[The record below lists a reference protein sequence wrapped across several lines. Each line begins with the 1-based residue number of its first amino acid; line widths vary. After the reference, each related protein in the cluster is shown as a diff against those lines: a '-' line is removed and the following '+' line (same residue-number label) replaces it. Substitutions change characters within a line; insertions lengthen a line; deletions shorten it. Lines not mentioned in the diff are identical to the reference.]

1 MRRLSLLLVLLAP
14 LALGAAPAIPGE
26 FVLCDLEHTTEAGDC
41 RRAELDRTLRMNDIQ
56 VIGTHN
62 SYKQAISPPEFAGL
76 TAAAPQVAVTL
87 DYSHPPLGE
96 QLDAGARQL
105 ELDLLYDPDGGRY
118 ADPLGRRLAL
128 KQGATLPPWDDAPYR
143 AKGLKVLHVQ
153 DIDYRSNCP
162 RFADCLAQIRA
173 WSKAHPDHL
182 PILILI
188 NLKEDALPTPGTVK
202 PLLFNGEAMDSIDA
216 EIRAVFSK
224 DELVTPDQVRG
235 RAATLAAAIRPDKG
249 GSRGWPRLAQAR
261 GKVFFALDA
270 PKDQVDRYR
279 AGRRNLEGRVMFV
292 NAEPG
297 DADAAY
303 ITLNDPV
310 ADADAIKAALAAGLI
325 VRTRADADTL
335 EARKGDVFRR
345 EAALGS
351 GAQYVSTDYLRPD
364 PRFGD
369 YRVELPE
376 GIVGWTR

>member
-1 MRRLSLLLVLLAP
+1 MRRLSLLLLAFLGP
-14 LALGAAPAIPGE
+14 MVFLGAAAPAP
-26 FVLCDLEHTTEAGDC
+26 CDLEHSSELAGC
-41 RRAELDRTLRMNDIQ
+41 RRAELDRTVRMNQIQ

-62 SYKQAISPPEFAGL
+62 SYKQAISGPEFAGL
-76 TAAAPQVAVTL
+76 TAVAPQIATTL
-87 DYSHPPLGE
+87 DYSHPPLAE

-216 EIRAVFSK
+216 EIRAVFAK
-224 DELVTPDQVRG
+224 DELITPDLVRG
-235 RAATLAAAIRPDKG
+235 RAATLAAAVKAG
-249 GSRGWPRLAQAR
+249 GWPKLEKAR

-279 AGRRNLEGRVMFV
+279 AGRKNLDGRVMFV
-292 NAEPG
+292 NAESG

-303 ITLNDPV
+303 MTLNDPV
-310 ADADAIKAALAAGLI
+310 ADAPAIKAALAAGLI

-335 EARKGDVFRR
+335 EARKNDTARR
-345 EAALGS
+345 EAALAS
-351 GAQYVSTDYLRPD
+351 GVQYVSTDYMRPD
-364 PRFGD
+364 ARFGD
-369 YRVELPE
+369 YRVAMPA
-376 GIVGWTR
+376 GVVGRLISK

>member
-1 MRRLSLLLVLLAP
+1 MRRLPLLLALLAP
-14 LALGAAPAIPGE
+14 LALGAAAPPP
-26 FVLCDLEHTTEAGDC
+26 CDLEHPSEVGAC
-41 RRAELDRTLRMNDIQ
+41 RRAVIDRDLRMNQIQ

-62 SYKQAISPPEFAGL
+62 SYKRAISPPEFAGL
-76 TAAAPQVAVTL
+76 AAVAPQIATTL
-87 DYSHPPLGE
+87 DYSHPPLTD

-128 KQGATLPPWDDAPYR
+128 QRGATLPDWDAAPYR

-162 RFADCLAQIRA
+162 RFADCLAEIRA
-173 WSKAHPDHL
+173 WSKANPDHL

-188 NLKEDALPTPGTVK
+188 NLKEDSLPTPGTVK

-216 EIRAVFSK
+216 EIRAVFPEG
-224 DELVTPDQVRG
+224 ELITPDQVRG
-235 RAATLAAAIRPDKG
+235 RKA
-249 GSRGWPRLAQAR
+249 SLAQAVKAGGWPKLGQAR
-261 GKVFFALDA
+261 GRVFFALDA

-297 DADAAY
+297 DADSAY
-303 ITLNDPV
+303 ITLNDPI
-310 ADADAIKAALAAGLI
+310 ADAAAIRTALAAGLI

-335 EARKGDVFRR
+335 EARKGETARR
-345 EAALGS
+345 DAALGS
-351 GAQYVSTDYLRPD
+351 GVQYVSTDYMRPD
-364 PRFGD
+364 ARFGD
-369 YRVELPE
+369 YRVGLPD
-376 GIVGWTR
+376 GLVGRARP